1 MTAVE
6 VEVDDGV
13 CLAEDVEDHGQDE
26 IAVDEAE
33 REYEGVGD
41 DVAVDG
47 RVGGKGFGGLALL
60 QGELAADDGLKAD
73 GGFILGHGHDGLIV
87 ATGDEVVIFAEDGGK
102 HGK

>member
-13 CLAEDVEDHGQDE
+13 CLAEDVEDEGQDE
-26 IAVDEAE
+26 IAVNEAE
-33 REYEGVGD
+33 REDEGVGD
-41 DVAVDG
+41 NVAVDG
-47 RVGGKGFGGLALL
+47 SVGGEGFGGLALL
-60 QGELAADDGLKAD
+60 QVELAADGGLQAD
-73 GGFILGHGHDGLIV
+73 CGFILGHGHDGLIV